1 MLPYLKSAFI
11 IVTGAFWLSTWILIS
26 ILFCWS
32 QRARALLRGFIY
44 VNWCRSILF
53 GCRAHVHVDGSV
65 GEEPCLLVSN
75 HMSSV
80 DIPLLGSQAN
90 AVFVA
95 KKEIGSWPVIGWAV
109 TGIGTIYIDRKNRHQ
124 VAEINQKTR
133 EAFAKGYWI
142 TIFPEGGI
150 TPADKIYPLK
160 SPLLEPF
167 VSDDIPIRYAT
178 IRYETGPG
186 DLPVDEAVAWWGV
199 GMWEHLTRLFS
210 CRRIDGYLTIRE
222 YTGPRE
228 DRKALARGLMEVMSA
243 DFQPARTSDDI
254 GKDERSTAV
263 ELA

>member
-1 MLPYLKSAFI
+1 MRPYLKSGLI
-11 IVTGAFWLSTWILIS
+11 IFTGAFWLIS
-26 ILFCWS
+26 WVFAAILFFWS
-32 QRARALLRGFIY
+32 QRIRSALRGFIY
-44 VNWCRSILF
+44 THWCKTILF
-53 GCRAHVHVDGSV
+53 ICRARVHVEGSV
-65 GEEPCLLVSN
+65 GEEPCLLLSN

-95 KKEIGSWPVIGWAV
+95 KREIGSWPLIGWAV

-124 VAEINQKTR
+124 VALINRKTR

-160 SPLLEPF
+160 SSLLEPF
-167 VSDDIPIRYAT
+167 VPEDIPIRYAT
-178 IRYETGPG
+178 IRYETGPK

-199 GMWEHLTRLFS
+199 GMWEHLKRLFS
-210 CRRIDGYLTIRE
+210 CRRIDGYLRIRE

-228 DRKALARGLMEVMSA
+228 DRKALARGLRAAMSE
-243 DFQPARTSDDI
+243 DFQPARSSAAVDA
-254 GKDERSTAV
+254 DEKPTPV
-263 ELA
+263 DLI

>member
-1 MLPYLKSAFI
+1 MRPLLKSAFI
-11 IVTGAFWLSTWILIS
+11 LVTGALWLTTWILIS

-32 QRARALLRGFIY
+32 GGIRSRLRGFVY
-44 VNWCRSILF
+44 THWCKTILF
-53 GCRAHVHVDGSV
+53 GCRARVHVDGSV

-133 EAFAKGYWI
+133 EAFSKGFWI

-150 TPADKIYPLK
+150 TPADKVYPLK

-167 VSDDIPIRYAT
+167 VPEDIPIRYAT

-186 DLPVDEAVAWWGV
+186 DPPVDEAVAWWGV
-199 GMWEHLTRLFS
+199 GMGEHLRRMFS
-210 CRRIDGYLTIRE
+210 CRRIDGYIKIRE
-222 YTGPRE
+222 YTGPRA
-228 DRKALARGLMEVMSA
+228 DRKELARGLQEAMAA
-243 DFQPARTSDDI
+243 DFQPARASAEVGVD
-254 GKDERSTAV
+254 KKSTPV

>member
-1 MLPYLKSAFI
+1 MRPYLKSALI
-11 IVTGAFWLSTWILIS
+11 LATGAFWLSSWILIA
-26 ILFCWS
+26 IVFFWS
-32 QRARALLRGFIY
+32 RKIRSALRGFIY
-44 VNWCRSILF
+44 VNWCKSILF
-53 GCRAHVHVDGSV
+53 ACSTKVHLDGSV
-65 GEEPCLLVSN
+65 GEEPCLLISN

-167 VSDDIPIRYAT
+167 VSEDIPIRYAT

-186 DLPVDEAVAWWGV
+186 DPPVDESLAWWGV
-199 GMWEHLTRLFS
+199 GMWEHLKRMFS
-210 CRRIDGYLTIRE
+210 CRRIDGYITIRE

-228 DRKALARGLMEVMSA
+228 DRKALARGLQEAMSE
-243 DFQPARTSDDI
+243 DFQPARSSVDV
-254 GKDERSTAV
+254 GVDEKPTPV
-263 ELA
+263 ELV